1 MKNNYDL
8 IVIGSGPG
16 GYVAA
21 IRASQLGLK
30 TLVIEK
36 DKLGGI
42 CLNWGCIPT
51 KALLKSAD
59 VNHTLS
65 EIDNYGISLK
75 NHSFNWKKIIK
86 RSRGISKTLSEGVKF
101 LLKKNK
107 IDVIYGHG
115 KLAGSGR
122 VIVKNNDDESVLY
135 EAPNIILA
143 TGARPKN
150 MKGLEVDN
158 INIWNYKDAM
168 IPDKMPNTLLVI
180 GAGAIGVEF
189 ASFYNDFG
197 VKVTLVESQNNI
209 LPSEDYD
216 VSSFIKT
223 DFEKRGIEILNN
235 TKILKLESIKNQVK
249 VQMEVSENKVSEVKF
264 SKAIVA
270 VGIDPNI
277 DDLGIDTVNIN
288 IEHNKIVTNVYGET
302 SEKGIY
308 AIGDIS
314 GAPWLAHKAS
324 HEGISCVENIVN
336 APSHADENMI
346 IPSCIYSR
354 PQVASVGIT
363 EEMAIKN
370 KVPYTIGK
378 FPMIGNGKALATG
391 DNNGFVKTIFNKESG
406 ELLGAHMV
414 GPEVT
419 ELISIYS
426 LAIKLEATELDLMST
441 IFPHPT
447 ISESLHESV
456 LAAYN
461 KAIHI

>member
-1 MKNNYDL
+1 M
-8 IVIGSGPG
+8 
-16 GYVAA
+16 
-21 IRASQLGLK
+21 
-30 TLVIEK
+30 
-36 DKLGGI
+36 
-42 CLNWGCIPT
+42 
-51 KALLKSAD
+51 
-59 VNHTLS
+59 
-65 EIDNYGISLK
+65 
-75 NHSFNWKKIIK
+75 
-86 RSRGISKTLSEGVKF
+86 
-101 LLKKNK
+101 
-107 IDVIYGHG
+107 IYGHG

-308 AIGDIS
+308 AIGDIA

-336 APSHADENMI
+336 APSQADENMI
-346 IPSCIYSR
+346 IPSCVYSR

>member
-1 MKNNYDL
+1 MY
-8 IVIGSGPG
+8 
-16 GYVAA
+16 
-21 IRASQLGLK
+21 
-30 TLVIEK
+30 
-36 DKLGGI
+36 
-42 CLNWGCIPT
+42 
-51 KALLKSAD
+51 
-59 VNHTLS
+59 
-65 EIDNYGISLK
+65 
-75 NHSFNWKKIIK
+75 K
-86 RSRGISKTLSEGVKF
+86 R
-101 LLKKNK
+101 
-107 IDVIYGHG
+107 
-115 KLAGSGR
+115 
-122 VIVKNNDDESVLY
+122 
-135 EAPNIILA
+135 
-143 TGARPKN
+143 
-150 MKGLEVDN
+150 
-158 INIWNYKDAM
+158 
-168 IPDKMPNTLLVI
+168 
-180 GAGAIGVEF
+180 
-189 ASFYNDFG
+189 
-197 VKVTLVESQNNI
+197 Q
-209 LPSEDYD
+209 
-216 VSSFIKT
+216 
-223 DFEKRGIEILNN
+223 
-235 TKILKLESIKNQVK
+235 
-249 VQMEVSENKVSEVKF
+249 
-264 SKAIVA
+264 
-270 VGIDPNI
+270 
-277 DDLGIDTVNIN
+277 
-288 IEHNKIVTNVYGET
+288 VYGET

-336 APSHADENMI
+336 APSQADENMI
-346 IPSCIYSR
+346 IPSCVYSR

>member
-336 APSHADENMI
+336 EPSHTDENII